1 MIITKELCDKWFIN
15 KNINPLTLRKIKETG
30 AIYKEL
36 SKKCSF
42 NPLNPIKSKKKTK
55 KEKEV
60 KLTDS
65 QICNKWLANKNI
77 NPITSRKIKET
88 GAIYK
93 ELSKKCSLNPLN
105 PINSYINND
114 NAANKIQK
122 LFTPFI
128 KRVSPNIIDRIN
140 FFTLIR
146 KYILSI
152 KKKHKNICMRLY
164 KFDEKTK
171 KPIYRLGNRI
181 ILDKQIGSKS
191 AYGIVYLAHYK
202 PNINNENK
210 LDKLNKFAIKV
221 INYSINNEI
230 EYKVLTEL
238 SKQVILLNCPHF
250 PITYGL
256 LSCDNKKI
264 RSNYDTSIILDINKS
279 DVNNKKYYPDLINN
293 NTSLYYQINEL
304 ASGDFM
310 TYRKTFINNDYL
322 ILNAIAQIY
331 ISIMFFHK
339 YINAFHN
346 DAHAGNFLYH
356 KVKPGGYFHY
366 NIYGK
371 DYYIE
376 NIGYLWVIWDF
387 GLIQPFANTKMINN
401 NKFGKFK
408 KRLNI
413 SVDYLRSIQRIID
426 FPHLFNPSLNSIINI
441 FSKTLNKY
449 IDTMDV
455 LLLSDLNKQILIIMN
470 NNISTFSDIKPDNI
484 INKKPYII

>member
-1 MIITKELCDKWFIN
+1 
-15 KNINPLTLRKIKETG
+15 
-30 AIYKEL
+30 
-36 SKKCSF
+36 
-42 NPLNPIKSKKKTK
+42 
-55 KEKEV
+55 
-60 KLTDS
+60 
-65 QICNKWLANKNI
+65 
-77 NPITSRKIKET
+77 
-88 GAIYK
+88 
-93 ELSKKCSLNPLN
+93 
-105 PINSYINND
+105 
-114 NAANKIQK
+114 
-122 LFTPFI
+122 
-128 KRVSPNIIDRIN
+128 
-140 FFTLIR
+140 
-146 KYILSI
+146 
-152 KKKHKNICMRLY
+152 MRLY

-191 AYGIVYLAHYK
+191 AYGIVYLAHYI

-221 INYSINNEI
+221 INYSKNNEI

-256 LSCDNKKI
+256 LSCDNKQI

-279 DVNNKKYYPDLINN
+279 DVNKKRYYPDLINN
-293 NTSLYYQINEL
+293 NTSIYYQINEL

-310 TYRKTFINNDYL
+310 TYRKTNMNNDYL
-322 ILNAIAQIY
+322 LLNAIAQIY

-387 GLIQPFANTKMINN
+387 GLVQPFANTKMINN

-426 FPHLFNPSLNSIINI
+426 VPQIFNPSLNNIINI
-441 FSKTLNKY
+441 INNTLKKY
-449 IDTMDV
+449 IDIMDV
-455 LLLSDLNKQILIIMN
+455 LLLSDLNKQLLIIMN